1 MLGDTSNFCTEW
13 LQFEVIDFLGAYN
26 TILGRQGYIKFMA
39 IPNHTYL
46 KLKMPAP
53 TGSLHIY
60 VSASF

>member
-1 MLGDTSNFCTEW
+1 M
-13 LQFEVIDFLGAYN
+13 IDFLGAYN